1 MAKGNLWIGL
11 IAGVV
16 IYFAMTI
23 YGDYDRVLVAIS
35 SFYMEYIPI
44 LLILAFTNYLLRAL
58 KWHYF
63 FKVLILDISLKE
75 NLWVFLSGLLMA
87 VTPGKFG
94 EIWKSWLI
102 RDLRGYDL
110 RRTVPIVFMDR
121 ITDIVAM
128 LTLASFGVF
137 VFRISILSFT
147 LVVAILLS
155 MLMVLRSKTIMLK
168 IFGKSARFDNL
179 RDAYL
184 SSLDLLKL
192 RPFILTVL
200 ISLVAWSMECLA
212 FYLTFRGLSVEVGLF
227 ESTFIYAI
235 SSIAGAL
242 TMLPGGLGV
251 TEASLAGLSSHLMM
265 LDESTTVA
273 ATLIIRTVTLWFAVG
288 VGAVSYFIGRRLLYQ
303 KSA

>member
-1 MAKGNLWIGL
+1 VAKGNLWIGL
-11 IAGVV
+11 IAGVI
-16 IYFAMTI
+16 IYFVMTI
-23 YGDYDRVLVAIS
+23 YGDYDRVLTAVS
-35 SFYMEYIPI
+35 SFYMGYIPI

-63 FKVLILDISLKE
+63 FKVLILDISFKE

-110 RRTVPIVFMDR
+110 HRTVPIVFMDR
-121 ITDIVAM
+121 ITDVVAM

-137 VFRISILSFT
+137 VFRVSILSFS
-147 LVVAILLS
+147 LVVAMLLC

-168 IFGKSARFDNL
+168 IFRISARFDNL
-179 RDAYL
+179 REAYL
-184 SSLDLLKL
+184 CSLDLLRL
-192 RPFILTVL
+192 RPFILTIL

-212 FYLTFRGLSVEVGLF
+212 FYLTFRGLAVEVGLF
-227 ESTFIYAI
+227 ESTFTYAV

-288 VGAVSYFIGRRLLYQ
+288 VGAVSYFTGRRLLYQ

>member
-121 ITDIVAM
+121 ITDVVAM

-137 VFRISILSFT
+137 VFRVSILSFS

-200 ISLVAWSMECLA
+200 ISLVAWFMECLA

>member
-1 MAKGNLWIGL
+1 
-11 IAGVV
+11 
-16 IYFAMTI
+16 MTI

-121 ITDIVAM
+121 ITDVVAM

-137 VFRISILSFT
+137 VFRVSILSFT

-200 ISLVAWSMECLA
+200 ISLVAWFMECLA

>member
-23 YGDYDRVLVAIS
+23 YGDYDRVLAAIS
-35 SFYMEYIPI
+35 SFYMGYIPI

-121 ITDIVAM
+121 ITDVVAM

-137 VFRISILSFT
+137 VFRVSILSFS

-200 ISLVAWSMECLA
+200 ISLVAWFMECLA

>member
-23 YGDYDRVLVAIS
+23 YGDYDRVLTAIS
-35 SFYMEYIPI
+35 SFYMGYIPI

-121 ITDIVAM
+121 ITDVVAM

-137 VFRISILSFT
+137 IFRVSILSFS
-147 LVVAILLS
+147 LVVAMLLS

>member
-121 ITDIVAM
+121 ITDVVAM

-137 VFRISILSFT
+137 VFRVSILSFT

-200 ISLVAWSMECLA
+200 ISLVAWFMECLA

>member
-23 YGDYDRVLVAIS
+23 YGDYDRVLTAIS
-35 SFYMEYIPI
+35 SFYMGYIPI

-121 ITDIVAM
+121 ITDVVAM

-137 VFRISILSFT
+137 VFRVSILSFT

-200 ISLVAWSMECLA
+200 ISLVAWFMECLA

-288 VGAVSYFIGRRLLYQ
+288 IGAVSYFIGRRLLYQ